1 MVVRS
6 RSGTITRTGC
16 GTTTVWPGGPWPRPW
31 PLSLSLSLSA
41 QAEDT
46 RPAQSAGTRTTRAM
60 RMVGLLRIGGNAW
73 RARRFLA
80 RPEAGD
86 ALRQLQPLV
95 GWLGLTFPGDGL
107 FLALARQ
114 QAEEQRHEQDGDEG
128 GGQHAA
134 DDAGADRMAAG
145 GARAGADGQRQHAED
160 EGERGHDD
168 RTEAQPG
175 GFDRGVVGRE
185 PLLVTLRG
193 ELDDQD
199 GVPGGQPD
207 QRHQ

>member
-31 PLSLSLSLSA
+31 PLSLSLSLSLSA

-60 RMVGLLRIGGNAW
+60 RMVGLLRIGGNASC
-73 RARRFLA
+73 ARRFLA
-80 RPEAGD
+80 RQEAGD
-86 ALRQLQPLV
+86 VLRQLPPLIS
-95 GWLGLTFPGDGL
+95 GFGPIFRRDGL

-114 QAEEQRHEQDGDEG
+114 QARSERHEQDGDEG

-134 DDAGADRMAAG
+134 D
-145 GARAGADGQRQHAED
+145 
-160 EGERGHDD
+160 
-168 RTEAQPG
+168 
-175 GFDRGVVGRE
+175 
-185 PLLVTLRG
+185 
-193 ELDDQD
+193 
-199 GVPGGQPD
+199 
-207 QRHQ
+207 

>member
-1 MVVRS
+1 MVRS

-16 GTTTVWPGGPWPRPW
+16 CTMGAWAGGPWPCPW
-31 PLSLSLSLSA
+31 PLSLSLSA
-41 QAEDT
+41 QAEDA

-60 RMVGLLRIGGNAW
+60 RMGASSAPKETQCTPDGSMRDKEKLVGG
-73 RARRFLA
+73 F
-80 RPEAGD
+80 D
-86 ALRQLQPLV
+86 ALRN
-95 GWLGLTFPGDGL
+95 GLGGFPPAG
-107 FLALARQ
+107 Q

-128 GGQHAA
+128 RGQHAA

-160 EGERGHDD
+160 EGKRGHDD

-199 GVPGGQPD
+199 GVLGRQPN
-207 QRHQ
+207 QRYQADLEVDVVVE